1 MSSVSSP
8 NSRVDASL
16 DETHKEMILLEEFQ
30 KVNEVVVH
38 RLEAEWK
45 QTAIVSNLD
54 LLLFSLFLRLCSLC
68 RFCIALSFFGILLF
82 KHGAILGFQCVK
94 LLFDFISFLVDV
106 ALLSTAHSETTL
118 PLMFR
123 PIGDLTLLAAVRSL
137 EASVA
142 TRIIIWERSVPE
154 HRLLRAVRILTHFT

>member
-1 MSSVSSP
+1 
-8 NSRVDASL
+8 
-16 DETHKEMILLEEFQ
+16 MILLEEFQ

-54 LLLFSLFLRLCSLC
+54 LLLFSLFLRLCNLC

-82 KHGAILGFQCVK
+82 KHGTILGFQCVK

-142 TRIIIWERSVPE
+142 TRIIIWYDRYQNIAFFAQCGFWHTSLSPCMNVDVS
-154 HRLLRAVRILTHFT
+154 RGL